1 MNIYLEWVINM
12 NNEIELKI
20 KELSEETGFSE
31 EYIKDIIE
39 NISMAFKQISC
50 SFRRFLNNV
59 ARVIKLANEDIKI
72 NMYISMNRDDKTLK
86 HLVYMRNRVKT
97 KRLYKKYDKKI
108 REYVRNKCSL

>member
-1 MNIYLEWVINM
+1 MNK
-12 NNEIELKI
+12 EIELKI

-39 NISMAFKQISC
+39 NVSMAFKQISC
-50 SFRRFLNNV
+50 SARRYLNNV
-59 ARVIKLANEDIKI
+59 ARTIKSANEETRI
-72 NMYISMNRDDKTLK
+72 NMYIVMNSSDKTLK
-86 HLVYMRNRVKT
+86 HLVRMRNRVKT